1 MSLKKRIWF
10 ILALSVTI
18 LSAITLKVQPKDYM
32 LRVGVSDDTSTLV
45 VNHIMDNQTGIDL
58 DLQDFMQ
65 KYTIS
70 DC

>member
-1 MSLKKRIWF
+1 MSFNKKIWF
-10 ILALSVTI
+10 ILALVGTI
-18 LSAITLKVQPKDYM
+18 LSAIMLKVQPKDYM
-32 LRVGVSDDTSTLV
+32 IRVGVSDDTSTLV
-45 VNHIMDNQTGIDL
+45 VNHMMDNQTQIDM

>member
-1 MSLKKRIWF
+1 MIFNKKIWF
-10 ILALSVTI
+10 ILVFSVII
-18 LSAITLKVQPKDYM
+18 LAIVNMKTQPKEYM

-45 VNHIMDNQTGIDL
+45 VNHMMDNQTKIDM